1 MRAGLLNEHHHR
13 PRLAVLLLDQRDQR
27 AIGGERRLRARA
39 AADAFPSR
47 QLTSDQARRLAH
59 GGRLPGGSGGLG
71 PEAAFAPDGTLIAL
85 VEEKDGQTRPVVVF
99 APAAN

>member
-1 MRAGLLNEHHHR
+1 MTVLRRTRAGAYDLGMAR
-13 PRLAVLLLDQRDQR
+13 ALDQLETELSL
-27 AIGGERRLRARA
+27 IPLARA

-47 QLTSDQARRLAH
+47 QLTGDEARRLSH
-59 GGRLPGGSGGLG
+59 GGRLPGGTGHPG

-99 APAAN
+99 VP